1 MFSYITCSRSTAVF
15 SFQIATVVSNFIIN
29 NLFQVF
35 KDTNHFT
42 CNSFSSVNA
51 SFYICSQQK
60 YCSQAKK
67 LGNAPF
73 SFCSTYSLYAS
84 AKMLLL
90 HYSYHKLKSYHN
102 LLFRLNHKSFPDK
115 DSIYEVCILTCRSNK
130 HHRNIVIK
138 LWFKFSGNSF

>member
-1 MFSYITCSRSTAVF
+1 MKNTIFGYCNQQKYSKYLETQIIFCRNNIST
-15 SFQIATVVSNFIIN
+15 
-29 NLFQVF
+29 
-35 KDTNHFT
+35 
-42 CNSFSSVNA
+42 VNA

-73 SFCSTYSLYAS
+73 TFCSTYSLYAS
-84 AKMLLL
+84 AKMFLL

-130 HHRNIVIK
+130 HHRNVFNK
-138 LWFKFSGNSF
+138 PDD